1 MADAAEEGDASMTV
15 ESHVWRGGRSLSAA
29 DRLSSADS
37 LSSADNLS
45 AADSPSAAD
54 HLSMSELVPNY
65 GSDLG
70 AESHGDSTQGSY
82 VSEVASGSSR
92 RSSFGADGEST
103 TATPQGWI
111 GLGQAQPLDLASL
124 EIDEDNRSE
133 ATLRRHYSG
142 STQLAD
148 EDQRGPA
155 SPESPGERQAWI
167 DERRAIHP
175 RSVLYPCDTR
185 FRHALLHLRMPSAPF
200 RCGCAWCEAN
210 PHANM

>member
-1 MADAAEEGDASMTV
+1 MTEGDASMTV

-54 HLSMSELVPNY
+54 HLSRTMVRTWEL
-65 GSDLG
+65 
-70 AESHGDSTQGSY
+70 SHM
-82 VSEVASGSSR
+82 
-92 RSSFGADGEST
+92 
-103 TATPQGWI
+103 ATPLRARTSPRWPRGRAGARASEPMARARRPRHRAGSVW
-111 GLGQAQPLDLASL
+111 GKPSPCLDHLASL

-148 EDQRGPA
+148 EDQRGLA

-167 DERRAIHP
+167 DERRAIQPVSPGIHTVTP
-175 RSVLYPCDTR
+175 
-185 FRHALLHLRMPSAPF
+185 
-200 RCGCAWCEAN
+200 N
-210 PHANM
+210 P